1 MYCSKCGTQNS
12 VDANFCN
19 KCGNK
24 IDKIELSKIEKTI
37 AINQPP
43 KEKIEKEYSI
53 MTYIKAGVFLSI
65 LFFIVISALSN
76 QNSRYSEPS
85 SLNSQS
91 QKTVLITTA
100 PSQILPTIN
109 DMADG
114 TRKVSETA
122 NETYA
127 EREFMPNSIFTQ
139 LLIYR
144 VNKFPSIDEAI
155 NNYNTNKNKYSN
167 YKLTSVNM
175 GDDAF
180 GLEEAS
186 KGATIF
192 YRKANVVIQVHLL
205 SPYSATLSEAKDYAK
220 KVSV

>member
-1 MYCSKCGTQNS
+1 MRWFNGGKMNLKVIG
-12 VDANFCN
+12 
-19 KCGNK
+19 
-24 IDKIELSKIEKTI
+24 II
-37 AINQPP
+37 AIVL
-43 KEKIEKEYSI
+43 
-53 MTYIKAGVFLSI
+53 VF
-65 LFFIVISALSN
+65 VITLGCVESKPSTENPNNKVSSSA
-76 QNSRYSEPS
+76 
-85 SLNSQS
+85 
-91 QKTVLITTA
+91 LITTS
-100 PSQILPTIN
+100 PLSMLPTIN
-109 DMADG
+109 DMPDG

-127 EREFMPNSIFTQ
+127 ERKFMPNSIFTQ

-155 NNYNTNKNKYSN
+155 DNYNTNKNKFSN
-167 YKLTSVNM
+167 YKLSSVNM

-192 YRKANVVIQVHLL
+192 FRKANVVIQVHLL
-205 SPYSATLSEAKDYAK
+205 SPYSATLSDAQDFAT